1 MSGIPFNSGCF
12 ISAMFKTLIVSLDFT
27 IIFIFYSIFIQYNLY
42 TISLTHSVY
51 NSVFSQS

>member
-1 MSGIPFNSGCF
+1 MSGIPLNSGCF
-12 ISAMFKTLIVSLDFT
+12 LIAMFKTLIVSLDFT
-27 IIFIFYSIFIQYNLY
+27 IVFIFYSIFIQYNLY